1 MTALPTVTNKAM
13 IPKIKKEEVGTITIE
28 VSAAMISSK
37 TVLISVTI
45 SKQLNANSTN
55 LRRDAPTELI
65 APSLT
70 AQPS

>member
-28 VSAAMISSK
+28 VSAMISSK

-45 SKQLNANSTN
+45 SKQLNVNSTN